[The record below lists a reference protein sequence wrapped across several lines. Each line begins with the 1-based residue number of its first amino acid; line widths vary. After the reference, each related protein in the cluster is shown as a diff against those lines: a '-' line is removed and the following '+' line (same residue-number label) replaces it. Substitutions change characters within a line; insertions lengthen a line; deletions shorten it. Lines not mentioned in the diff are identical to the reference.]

1 MPAQKLNL
9 TGNNRVEQ
17 GSTYELKIT
26 CKTTA
31 GAVYDLSGSTCAAKI
46 RETKAAATSVDFAS
60 AINTTTGVITL
71 TLSATVTAAIT
82 FTTGFW
88 DCELTTGTTVI
99 RLLEGAVEVSQEVT
113 K

>member
-9 TGNNRVEQ
+9 TGNNRIEQ
-17 GSTYELKIT
+17 GATYEIKIT

-31 GAVYDLSGSTCAAKI
+31 GAVYDLAASTCAASI
-46 RETKAAATSVDFAS
+46 REKKDSTTSVDF
-60 AINTTTGVITL
+60 TTSIDTVTGIITL

-82 FTTGFW
+82 FTSGFW